1 MHQGETSPGALG
13 EIAALFLRFGFT
25 AFGGPAAH
33 VAMLH
38 DEVVKRRKWLSEQ
51 HFLDLLGATNL
62 IPGPNST
69 EMVIHVS
76 YIRGGLPGMIVGG
89 VCFILPAMS
98 MVLALAWAYVKFGS
112 TPQAT
117 WLLYGIKPVVIV
129 LVANAL
135 WGLGKRAL
143 KGWLTTAAGVGAFA
157 LYFLGVNEIAL
168 MVGGGVLVMLLSGA
182 FKRENLDKL
191 GAMLPLSLSGLG
203 LSSLAATPFSLPLL
217 FLTFLKIGSVLY
229 GSGYVLLAFLR
240 SDLVERLA
248 WLTDQQLIDAVAVGQ
263 ITPGP
268 VFTTSTFVGY
278 LLGGFPGAVLATVG
292 IFLPSF
298 FLVGLTN
305 PLVSRLRQNE
315 WSGALLDG
323 VNASA
328 LGLMAAVLVLL
339 GKASLVDPATVVITA
354 VAAVLVVRFKVGAS
368 WLIIGGALTGLA
380 LNLLS

>member
-1 MHQGETSPGALG
+1 MYQREATPGALR
-13 EIAALFLRFGFT
+13 EIAPLFLRFGFT

-33 VAMLH
+33 IAMLH

-76 YIRGGLPGMIVGG
+76 YVRGGLPGMIVGG
-89 VCFILPAMS
+89 MCFILPAMS
-98 MVLALAWAYVKFGS
+98 MVLALAWAYVKYSS
-112 TPQAT
+112 TPQAA
-117 WLLYGIKPVVIV
+117 WLLYGVKPVVIV
-129 LVANAL
+129 LVAKAL
-135 WGLGKRAL
+135 WGLGKKAL
-143 KGWLTTAAGVGAFA
+143 KGWLTALAGVGAFA
-157 LYFLGVNEIAL
+157 FYFLGTNEIAL
-168 MVGGGVLVMLLSGA
+168 MVGGGLLVMLLSGVI
-182 FKRENLDKL
+182 KRDKLEKL

-203 LSSLAATPFSLPLL
+203 LSTLGAAPFSLTLL

-278 LLGGFPGAVLATVG
+278 LLGGLPGAVVATVG

-298 FLVGLTN
+298 ILVGITN
-305 PLVSRLRQNE
+305 PLVSRLRQNN

-339 GKASLVDPATVVITA
+339 GKASLVDIPTLAI
-354 VAAVLVVRFKVGAS
+354 AAIAALLMVRYRVGSS
-368 WLIIGGALTGLA
+368 WLIIGGAVTGL
-380 LNLLS
+380 LISL